1 MLDGIGVE
9 MCVNVRTYLIYDNR
23 RETQN
28 ELDITKKVW
37 DKKRYEILRA
47 ISVDRILS
55 AEL

>member
-1 MLDGIGVE
+1 
-9 MCVNVRTYLIYDNR
+9 MCVNERTYLIYDNR

-28 ELDITKKVW
+28 KLDITKKVW